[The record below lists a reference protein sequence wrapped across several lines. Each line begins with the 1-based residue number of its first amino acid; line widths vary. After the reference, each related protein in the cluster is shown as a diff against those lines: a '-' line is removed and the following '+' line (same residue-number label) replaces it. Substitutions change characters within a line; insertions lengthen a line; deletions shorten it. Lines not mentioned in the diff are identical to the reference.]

1 MIKIICTFVLEFLMV
16 YIMAKKDTYIAGQ
29 TLHNRVEYDQQ
40 GNRII
45 TQQIIYEQRE
55 FVEGYTDVRLPK
67 KHRFQNGGF
76 ITVFQDALFTILTK
90 GGLGKVELQILLY
103 VLSTAGI
110 DGSIETNLDIISEVL
125 GIKKPNVSKGLK
137 GLVQRNIV
145 IRKDGNRYDRTPLPM
160 ELSFNYDQINYNL
173 AYNGKTANFR
183 RKKEEHPAISL
194 PGDQEG
200 EWIDTKTGQSTIELD
215 GYVIQESLPLEI

>member
-1 MIKIICTFVLEFLMV
+1 
-16 YIMAKKDTYIAGQ
+16 MAKKDTYIAGQ
-29 TLHNRVEYDQQ
+29 TLHNRVEYDQD

-45 TQQIIYEQRE
+45 TQKVIYEQRE

-67 KHRFQNGGF
+67 RHKFHNGGF
-76 ITVFQDALFTILTK
+76 ITVFQDALFTILTQGK
-90 GGLGKVELQILLY
+90 LGKVELQILLY

-110 DGSIETNLDIISEVL
+110 DGSIETNLDIMSEVL
-125 GIKKPNVSKGLK
+125 GVKKPNVSKALK

-145 IRKDGNRYDRTPLPM
+145 IRKDGNRYDRSPLPM

-173 AYNGKTANFR
+173 AYNGKTANYR

-200 EWIDTKTGQSTIELD
+200 EWIDTRTGLSTIEQN
-215 GYVIQESLPLEI
+215 GYVVQEQLPLSFEEANE

>member
-1 MIKIICTFVLEFLMV
+1 
-16 YIMAKKDTYIAGQ
+16 MAKKDTYIAGQ

-215 GYVIQESLPLEI
+215 GYVIQESLPLKFEEKTDE

>member
-1 MIKIICTFVLEFLMV
+1 M
-16 YIMAKKDTYIAGQ
+16 
-29 TLHNRVEYDQQ
+29 
-40 GNRII
+40 
-45 TQQIIYEQRE
+45 
-55 FVEGYTDVRLPK
+55 
-67 KHRFQNGGF
+67 
-76 ITVFQDALFTILTK
+76 
-90 GGLGKVELQILLY
+90 Y

-215 GYVIQESLPLEI
+215 GYVIQESLPLKFEEKTDE